1 MDPQQARPNDDGFGA
16 YINAIGWL
24 LLSLSGIVVGARI
37 WAKVS
42 ARKGLWWDDYIVL
55 AAWVSMSPSH
65 NSAAAARAM
74 TAGAYPLDFLTR
86 RTHRSCSWQT

>member
-1 MDPQQARPNDDGFGA
+1 MDPQQARPNDSGFGA

-24 LLSLSGIVVGARI
+24 LLSLAGIVVGARI

-55 AAWVSMSPSH
+55 AAWVSMIPFH
-65 NSAAAARAM
+65 TTATIVNAR
-74 TAGAYPLDFLTR
+74 TAERIG
-86 RTHRSCSWQT
+86 

>member
-1 MDPQQARPNDDGFGA
+1 MDPQQTRPNDDGFGA

-24 LLSLSGIVVGARI
+24 LLSLAGIVVGARI

-55 AAWVSMSPSH
+55 AAWVSMSPYH
-65 NSAAAARAM
+65 TTATILSATTEEHIR
-74 TAGAYPLDFLTR
+74 
-86 RTHRSCSWQT
+86 